1 MNIKFPIFGLWAWL
15 VLPCMSSAETVT
27 FQTLAIKDPI
37 ENVSFTSQGKK
48 KTFTI
53 PAYSL
58 SEPQTYSGG
67 SILKFYA
74 KDDSEETDS
83 AKPKTKV
90 EPLAIA
96 TLPENITRVLILFS
110 KLDAKT
116 YKCLVI
122 PDQIT
127 DFPVGGLRFF
137 NGMPG
142 NVAISYNRAQPFVLR
157 GGEFRLIADQSGN
170 HLTRV
175 AMQTGKGWQTMSTG
189 FVNTLTN
196 GRRNIFLM
204 PGSLISVRSAEDIPP
219 QPLEMIIVDSSIPTG
234 TQP

>member
-1 MNIKFPIFGLWAWL
+1 MNIKFILFGLGAWI
-15 VLPCMSSAETVT
+15 VLPCISPAETVT

-37 ENVSFTSQGKK
+37 EDVSFTSLGKK

-67 SILKFYA
+67 SVLKFYA
-74 KDDSEETDS
+74 KDTSEEPDS
-83 AKPKTKV
+83 VKPKAKA

-96 TLPENITRVLILFS
+96 TLPEKVTRVLILFS
-110 KLDAKT
+110 KQDAKT
-116 YKCLVI
+116 YKCLVV
-122 PDQIT
+122 PDEIT
-127 DFPVGGLRFF
+127 DFPVGALRFF

-142 NVAISYNRAQPFVLR
+142 AVAVSYNRVQPFLLQ
-157 GGEFRLIADQSGN
+157 GGELRLIADQPGN

-175 AMQTGKGWQTMSTG
+175 AMQTGQGWQTMSTG
-189 FVNTLTN
+189 FVNTIPN

-204 PGSLISVRSAEDIPP
+204 PGSLMTVRLAEDIRPR
-219 QPLEMIIVDSSIPTG
+219 PLEMIIVDSIIPAENK
-234 TQP
+234 P